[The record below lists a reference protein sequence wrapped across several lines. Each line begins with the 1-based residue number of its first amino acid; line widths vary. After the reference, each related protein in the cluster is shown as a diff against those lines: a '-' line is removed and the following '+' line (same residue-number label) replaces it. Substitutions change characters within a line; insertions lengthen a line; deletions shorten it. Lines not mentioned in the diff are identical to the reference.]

1 MKKYVFASLVFMAV
15 ALILTSCGGSS
26 KMTVATSTSV
36 DLARSI
42 RYIPT
47 LANVQVQPT
56 KVTATMTS
64 TELEGLK
71 AEQRKQAVVAK
82 AVAAAKADILVVP
95 SFSTKKDAEGKLVSM
110 TVTGYPANISS
121 FRPLS
126 IADSP
131 FLKQIESKQDKV
143 SGQMVVNT
151 MTVAE
156 MEYGP
161 KTTLTLSPADIGLA
175 GQTEQKVLAYAKEK
189 LLRQEKA
196 DVLYEPQYT
205 ATIVDGKVSTFTLTA
220 FPGRYAKYRTISTS
234 EMERLNVGTKPTV
247 LYNTTAD
254 IKAVSPRIQLKFATN
269 NATAKESELKEL
281 ARATALAK
289 YNADFLLNETFYFDY
304 ADKVIT
310 HVTICGT
317 PAVYTNWRPL
327 KAGDIV
333 DTRIMGLN
341 GEAADVEE
349 EQPKSFLDMF
359 LGLFKKKK

>member
-1 MKKYVFASLVFMAV
+1 MKKYLLSTIVFVAA
-15 ALILTSCGGSS
+15 ALILASCGGST
-26 KMTVATSTSV
+26 KMTVATSTAV

-47 LANVQVQPT
+47 LANVQVQST
-56 KVTATMTS
+56 KVTATMTA
-64 TELEGLK
+64 TELAGLN

-82 AVAAAKADILVVP
+82 AVASAKADVLVVP
-95 SFSTKKDAEGKLVSM
+95 QFTTKKDAEGKLASM
-110 TVTGYPANISS
+110 TVIGYPAKITS

-126 IADSP
+126 TNDSP
-131 FLKQIESKQDKV
+131 FLKQVEAKQDKV
-143 SGQMVVNT
+143 SGRMVVNT

-161 KTTLTLSPADIGLA
+161 KKTLTLSPSDIGLA
-175 GQTEQKVLAYAKEK
+175 GQTEKKVLAYAKQK
-189 LLRQEKA
+189 MLRQEKA

-205 ATIVDGKVSTFTLTA
+205 ATIVDGNVSTFTLTA

-234 EMERLNVGTKPTV
+234 EMERLNVGPKPSV

-254 IKAVSPRIQLKFATN
+254 IKAVSSRIQFKFAMN
-269 NATAKESELKEL
+269 NATAKESEVKET
-281 ARATALAK
+281 ARATVLAK
-289 YNADFLLNETFYFDY
+289 YKADFLLNETFYFDY

-341 GEAADVEE
+341 GAPAEAEE
-349 EQPKSFLDMF
+349 EKPKSILDMI
-359 LGLFKKKK
+359 LGLFKKK

>member
-15 ALILTSCGGSS
+15 VLILTSCGASS

-64 TELEGLK
+64 TEMEGLK

-121 FRPLS
+121 FRSLS

-220 FPGRYAKYRTISTS
+220 FPGKYAKYRTISTS

-254 IKAVSPRIQLKFATN
+254 IKAVSPRVQLKFATN

-349 EQPKSFLDMF
+349 EQPKRFVDMF

>member
-1 MKKYVFASLVFMAV
+1 MKKYVLASLVFMAV

-26 KMTVATSTSV
+26 RITVATSTNV

-42 RYIPT
+42 CYIPT

-64 TELEGLK
+64 TEMEGLN
-71 AEQRKQAVVAK
+71 AEQKKQAVVAK
-82 AVAAAKADILVVP
+82 AVATAKADILVVP
-95 SFSTKKDAEGKLVSM
+95 SFTTKKNAEGKLASM
-110 TVTGYPANISS
+110 TVTGYPAKISS

-126 IADSP
+126 TADSP
-131 FLKQIESKQDKV
+131 FLKQIEAKQDKV
-143 SGQMVVNT
+143 SGRMVVNT

-196 DVLYEPQYT
+196 DVLYEPQYI
-205 ATIVDGKVSTFTLTA
+205 ANIVDGKVSTFTLTA

-254 IKAVSPRIQLKFATN
+254 IKAVSPRVQLKFATN

-349 EQPKSFLDMF
+349 EKPKSFVDQII
-359 LGLFKKKK
+359 GLFKKKK